1 MDKDK
6 IAVNTPEA
14 AAPQTEVVAVDDN
27 EAKIAALE
35 SEKAKLIE
43 ENANWKV
50 AALKYKKGEDTE
62 DDEERMTRI
71 AQKALS
77 DSRLAEIAREQDSI
91 IRKALKENREL
102 KLAGLNK
109 TPVVPAAQG
118 THSEATPVR
127 DTLVTQEQIAAFK
140 ARGWSEKDIERYKKN
155 LQRYSGR

>member
-6 IAVNTPEA
+6 IAVNTTET

-35 SEKAKLIE
+35 AEKNQLVV

-50 AALKYKKGEDTE
+50 AALKYKNGENQE

-77 DSRLAEIAREQDSI
+77 DSRLAEIAREQQAI
-91 IRKALKENREL
+91 ITKALKENREL
-102 KLAGLNK
+102 KLAHLNK

-127 DTLVTQEQIAAFK
+127 DTLVTQEQLAAFK
-140 ARGWSEKDIERYKKN
+140 AKGWSDKDIERYKKN